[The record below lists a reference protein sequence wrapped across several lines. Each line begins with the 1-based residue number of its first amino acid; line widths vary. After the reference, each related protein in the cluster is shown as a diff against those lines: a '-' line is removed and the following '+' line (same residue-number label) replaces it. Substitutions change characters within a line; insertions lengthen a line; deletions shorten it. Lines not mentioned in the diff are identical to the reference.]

1 MQLKTL
7 ILLAGMTAMSFAWA
21 ENDPYLW
28 LEEVEG
34 KKALEW
40 ATEQS
45 AATSK
50 ILEARP
56 EFEPIRSR
64 TLEILDSKDQSPKGL

>member
-28 LEEVEG
+28 LEEVDDE
-34 KKALEW
+34 KALDWVRAEN
-40 ATEQS
+40 A
-45 AATSK
+45 
-50 ILEARP
+50 
-56 EFEPIRSR
+56 
-64 TLEILDSKDQSPKGL
+64 